1 MPLVIYVSYTFYSE
15 MTQQSM
21 LFMVPQ
27 VLVLLIG
34 FIWWLGLV
42 FFYPLMVSY
51 QMTFMQLIKNGL
63 MLGIGRLPQTVGFRL
78 VCLVPVII
86 CALLLLFTGVGMY
99 AILALAAYYM
109 IVGTALTRFV
119 YASFSNAVF
128 DRYINSRIAGVKVNR
143 GMSEDTDT
151 DDDETEETPESEQ

>member
-27 VLVLLIG
+27 VLVILIG

-51 QMTFMQLIKNGL
+51 QMTFIQLIKNGL
-63 MLGIGRLPQTVGFRL
+63 MLGVGRLPQTVGFRL

-86 CALLLLFTGVGMY
+86 CTLLLLFTGVGMY

-109 IVGTALTRFV
+109 IVGIALTRFV
-119 YASFSNAVF
+119 FASFTNAVF

-143 GMSEDTDT
+143 GMSEDTDA